1 MKKTS
6 FLAILL
12 AALVQITLHALEQH
26 PDLKGVYVAA
36 NGQHGVCEALRKE
49 GLEGKVRI
57 VAFDLNEQN
66 IIDLMED
73 RISVVLDQDAWIQ
86 GYQSAMILYQYLAH
100 GQKPPHEH
108 MYTNIAIKTK
118 YNI

>member
-1 MKKTS
+1 M
-6 FLAILL
+6 
-12 AALVQITLHALEQH
+12 
-26 PDLKGVYVAA
+26 
-36 NGQHGVCEALRKE
+36 
-49 GLEGKVRI
+49 
-57 VAFDLNEQN
+57 NEQN